1 MAYYF
6 NITREEY
13 IYENKNIFKAI
24 KNFPKYY
31 WSEDDDINVSCS
43 EAESQCLYL
52 EYDFIDK
59 RSACEES
66 AVMRRQKIL
75 DFIQAVKD
83 DDLEKVRSLDITDSK
98 YDFNINTE
106 FEDSKTLLMFAC
118 ENENIDMIKELFRF
132 ENIKI
137 SYRNKLG
144 KSAITYAIITDNEEL
159 IDFLGQYISNSDR

>member
-6 NITREEY
+6 NRTRKEY

-31 WSEDDDINVSCS
+31 WSEEDDINVSCTES
-43 EAESQCLYL
+43 ESDCLCL
-52 EYDFIDK
+52 DYDFIDK
-59 RSACEES
+59 ESACEET
-66 AVMRRQKIL
+66 ADMRRQKRL
-75 DFIQAVKD
+75 DFIQAVED

-144 KSAITYAIITDNEEL
+144 KSAMTYALVTGNEEV
-159 IDFLGQYISNSDR
+159 IDFLGQYITKVDR